1 MEYNREERGGG
12 GERVKGGG
20 EGRGR
25 VRGGGREEGRVR
37 GRKRKS
43 EGKGGR
49 GGEIKKR
56 RQAGE

>member
-1 MEYNREERGGG
+1 M
-12 GERVKGGG
+12 
-20 EGRGR
+20 
-25 VRGGGREEGRVR
+25 RGGGREEGRVR